1 MNLIAQQELLPENTI
16 LRGGKLD
23 NLSSPEEIG
32 NPQTIINLRRGAE
45 KAFSGIVT
53 YHFPISNAYEKY
65 DTNNKEVRTWLNNII
80 KVFENEQVVYPVF
93 IHCTSGKDRTG
104 VVIAA
109 LLWTLQIPE
118 HVIIEE
124 YLLSEGEVRR
134 DWIIQTLNGI
144 KNHQN
149 YFERRDVERIRHN
162 ILLR

>member
-32 NPQTIINLRRGAE
+32 NPQTIIDFTDGE
-45 KAFSGIVT
+45 QKKAFSGIVT
-53 YHFPISNAYEKY
+53 DHFPISNAYEKY

-104 VVIAA
+104 VAIVA

-118 HVIIEE
+118 
-124 YLLSEGEVRR
+124 YLL
-134 DWIIQTLNGI
+134 L
-144 KNHQN
+144 KNI
-149 YFERRDVERIRHN
+149 F
-162 ILLR
+162 